1 MSDNLPTA
9 VENEEDPL
17 SRIRRLRSP
26 ERVQVS
32 AKIAQLQSAYFGT
45 ERDNLLEI
53 EINMLFDSFSEAEE
67 AEGNRRVGRLREG
80 RALTVTGA
88 SGAGKTRAL
97 DRNFMKRE
105 DLLGYGDRESD
116 CPLVSVM
123 APSPCTPR
131 LLGES
136 ILKALGYPV
145 ERKLEEN
152 LAWDLV
158 HKTLALRRV
167 KFLHIDELQHALQS
181 RNPVEI
187 GKVQDSLK
195 GLLQDK
201 DWPVW
206 LILSGLP
213 SVRSFLAS
221 DIQIRRRTRHVVFRD
236 LKLPDDIPMVRRLI
250 TFYAKDKGG
259 CGAEIARDN
268 DLIGRLL
275 HAANGSFGVVIELIQ
290 DAVGQALRLSDTELS
305 SEHFG
310 AAYAARTG
318 CIRENNVFVVA
329 TDWDLIDTSGLDGI
343 EEPPPED
350 APIGSSK
357 KKSKKSKRA

>member
-1 MSDNLPTA
+1 MVDNMPTNA
-9 VENEEDPL
+9 ENEDPFL
-17 SRIRRLRSP
+17 RMRRLRSP
-26 ERVQVS
+26 ERAQVS

-45 ERDNLLEI
+45 ERDNLLEA
-53 EINMLFDSFSEAEE
+53 EIDILFDSHMEAEA

-97 DRNFMKRE
+97 DRIFMKRE
-105 DLLGYGDRESD
+105 DLLGYGDKESD

-152 LAWDLV
+152 VAWDLV

-187 GKVQDSLK
+187 GKVQDTLK

-201 DWPVW
+201 YWPVW

-213 SVRSFLAS
+213 SAKTFLAK
-221 DIQIRRRTRHVVFRD
+221 DIQVRRRTRHVVFHD
-236 LKLPDDIPMVRRLI
+236 LKFPDDIPLVRRLV

-259 CGAEIARDN
+259 CGATIAQDN

-290 DAVGQALRLSDTELS
+290 DAVGHALRSSETDLS
-305 SEHFG
+305 SEHFA

-318 CIRENNVFVVA
+318 CIRDNNVFVVA
-329 TDWDLIDTSGLDGI
+329 SDWDLIDTSGLNGI

-350 APIGSSK
+350 APIGRSK
-357 KKSKKSKRA
+357 AKSKKNKKA